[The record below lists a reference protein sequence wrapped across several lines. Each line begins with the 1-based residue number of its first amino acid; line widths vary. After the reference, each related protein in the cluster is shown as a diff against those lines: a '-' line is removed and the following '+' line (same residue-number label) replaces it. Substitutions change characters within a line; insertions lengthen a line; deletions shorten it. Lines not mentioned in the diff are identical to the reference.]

1 MKRIC
6 PWALKSKELKKYHD
20 EEWGKISKSENYLFE
35 MLVLESAQAGLN
47 WDIILKKREG
57 YRRLYDDFDPQ
68 KVAKFGKL
76 EYNVL
81 VSDKSIIRNKRK
93 IESSINNAK
102 AFLKVQE
109 EFGSFYNY
117 IWSFTNGK
125 QIVNEFERLEDIPT
139 ENELSRVI
147 SKDMKCRGFSFVG
160 PIIIYSYLQAIGVI
174 NDHIK
179 GCVSKWV

>member
-1 MKRIC
+1 MESKVC

-20 EEWGKISKSENYLFE
+20 EEWGKISTSENYLFE

-47 WDIILKKREG
+47 WDTILKKREG
-57 YRRLYDDFDPQ
+57 YRKLYKGFDPA
-68 KVAKFGKL
+68 KVAKFGEV
-76 EYNVL
+76 EYNRL

-117 IWSFTNGK
+117 IWSFTDGK
-125 QIVNEFERLEDIPT
+125 QIVHEFEREDEIPA
-139 ENELSRVI
+139 ESELSRCI
-147 SKDMKCRGFSFVG
+147 SKDMKKRGFTFVG

-174 NDHIK
+174 DDHIK
-179 GCVSKWV
+179 GCVSK

>member
-1 MKRIC
+1 MNNKVC

-47 WDIILKKREG
+47 WDTILKKREG
-57 YRRLYDDFDPQ
+57 YRKLYEGFDPA
-68 KVAKFGKL
+68 KVAKFGEV
-76 EYNVL
+76 EYNKL
-81 VSDKSIIRNKRK
+81 VSDKSIVRNKRK
-93 IESSINNAK
+93 IESSIQNAK
-102 AFLKVQE
+102 AFLKVQD

-125 QIVNEFERLEDIPT
+125 QIVNGFEREDEIPS
-139 ENELSRVI
+139 ESELSKLI
-147 SKDMKCRGFSFVG
+147 SKDLKKRGFNFVG

-174 NDHIK
+174 DDHIK
-179 GCVSKWV
+179 GCVSK

>member
-1 MKRIC
+1 MESKVC
-6 PWALKSKELKKYHD
+6 PWALKTKELKKYHD
-20 EEWGKISKSENYLFE
+20 EEWGKISTSENYLFE

-47 WDIILKKREG
+47 WDTILKKREG
-57 YRRLYDDFDPQ
+57 YRKSYKGFDPS
-68 KVAKFGKL
+68 KVAKFGEV
-76 EYNVL
+76 EYNRL

-117 IWSFTNGK
+117 IWSFTDGK
-125 QIVNEFERLEDIPT
+125 QIVNEFEREDEIPA
-139 ENELSRVI
+139 ESELSRRV
-147 SKDMKCRGFSFVG
+147 SKDMKKRGFTFVG

-174 NDHIK
+174 DDHIK
-179 GCVSKWV
+179 GCVSK

>member
-1 MKRIC
+1 MESKVC

-20 EEWGKISKSENYLFE
+20 EEWGKISTSENYLFE

-47 WDIILKKREG
+47 WDTILKKREG
-57 YRRLYDDFDPQ
+57 YRKLYKGFDPA
-68 KVAKFGKL
+68 KVAKFGEV
-76 EYNVL
+76 EYNRL

-102 AFLKVQE
+102 AFLKVQK

-117 IWSFTNGK
+117 IWSFTDGK
-125 QIVNEFERLEDIPT
+125 QIVNEFEREDEIPA
-139 ENELSRVI
+139 ESELSRCI
-147 SKDMKCRGFSFVG
+147 SKDMKKRGFTFVG

-174 NDHIK
+174 DDHIK
-179 GCVSKWV
+179 GCVSK

>member
-1 MKRIC
+1 MESKVC

-20 EEWGKISKSENYLFE
+20 EEWGKISTSENYLFE

-47 WDIILKKREG
+47 WDTILKKREG
-57 YRRLYDDFDPQ
+57 YRKLYKGFDPA
-68 KVAKFGKL
+68 KVAKFGEV
-76 EYNVL
+76 EYNRL

-117 IWSFTNGK
+117 IWSFTDGK
-125 QIVNEFERLEDIPT
+125 QIVNEFEREDEIPA
-139 ENELSRVI
+139 ESELSRRV
-147 SKDMKCRGFSFVG
+147 SKDMKKRGFTFVG

-174 NDHIK
+174 DDHLK
-179 GCVSKWV
+179 GCVSK